1 MSFTASPSKLA
12 GPSVYVKY
20 WGNNSVRVDGKLF
33 KYSLS
38 SIVSLNGE
46 LVSEAKDV
54 KPGDCVVVKHVYKG
68 GRTKEWNGIV
78 VPGLVDLHVEATSPE
93 ASQSES
99 DEGSQRKRLQ
109 PLSVPPEA
117 SKKNTANT
125 SGMCM

>member
-54 KPGDCVVVKHVYKG
+54 KPGDYVVVKHVRIQRRSHQRMERNRCTRSSRPAG
-68 GRTKEWNGIV
+68 GGYL
-78 VPGLVDLHVEATSPE
+78 P
-93 ASQSES
+93 
-99 DEGSQRKRLQ
+99 
-109 PLSVPPEA
+109 
-117 SKKNTANT
+117 
-125 SGMCM
+125 